1 MIKYFGYGS
10 NMDFASL
17 RAKGVVP
24 SASRRAALKGWRLR
38 FNVEHFFR
46 HEGGVGNIE
55 HTGDPAD
62 EVLGVLHCCDEDDL
76 AALDRVEAYGI
87 GYDRIDVDLETSI
100 GLERG
105 LAYIGLPRYV
115 NQECLPTR
123 RYLNILVR
131 GAIAAKIDHAYVD
144 MLKNHPVLEPLDLP
158 PFEPAATQ
166 PPLGHSDLEPP
177 LTALAGHVFD
187 MSNARAAHDIPR
199 DWFGGKDVTVFHLRR
214 MDSSDGT
221 EGIEDVI
228 DDRLSTGQRAYL
240 NRYLHAFD
248 EEYDYVGRF
257 DYASLPPEKQFGS
270 KG

>member
-1 MIKYFGYGS
+1 
-10 NMDFASL
+10 
-17 RAKGVVP
+17 
-24 SASRRAALKGWRLR
+24 
-38 FNVEHFFR
+38 
-46 HEGGVGNIE
+46 
-55 HTGDPAD
+55 
-62 EVLGVLHCCDEDDL
+62 VLHYCDENDL
-76 AALDRVEAYGI
+76 AALDQVEAYGI

-105 LAYIGLPRYV
+105 LAYMGLPRYV

-131 GAIAAKIDHAYVD
+131 GAIAAKIDRAYID
-144 MLKNHPVLEPLDLP
+144 KLQNHPVLEPLDLQ
-158 PFEPAATQ
+158 PFEPAATKTTFCS
-166 PPLGHSDLEPP
+166 SDLEPP
-177 LTALAGHVFD
+177 LTVLAGHVFD
-187 MSNARAAHDIPR
+187 MSNARAAHDIPK

-221 EGIEDVI
+221 ENLENVI
-228 DDRLSTGQRAYL
+228 DDRLSTGQRVYL

-270 KG
+270 TG